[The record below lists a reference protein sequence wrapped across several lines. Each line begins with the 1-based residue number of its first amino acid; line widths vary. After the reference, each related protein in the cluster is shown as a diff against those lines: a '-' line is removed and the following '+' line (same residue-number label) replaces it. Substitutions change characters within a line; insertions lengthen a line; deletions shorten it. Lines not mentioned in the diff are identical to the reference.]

1 MKQLVVWSLV
11 VLSGVLAFS
20 VSHGKP
26 KAKGT
31 GSVKNA
37 VTARTSGVHSLKVV
51 PGEEDERFIHFSGM
65 PTYYIPNHAA
75 IIILEQP
82 LES

>member
-1 MKQLVVWSLV
+1 MKQLFIWSLI
-11 VLSGVLAFS
+11 VLAGVLAFS
-20 VSHGKP
+20 VSNGKP

-37 VTARTSGVHSLKVV
+37 MTARTSGVHSLKCV
-51 PGEEDERFIHFSGM
+51 PGEEDERFVDFCGM

-75 IIILEQP
+75 IIILE
-82 LES
+82 